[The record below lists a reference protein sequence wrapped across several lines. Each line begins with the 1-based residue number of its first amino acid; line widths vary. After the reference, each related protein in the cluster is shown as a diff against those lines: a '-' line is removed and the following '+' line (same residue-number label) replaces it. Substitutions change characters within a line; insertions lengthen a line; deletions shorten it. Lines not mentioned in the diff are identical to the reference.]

1 MKAAVFD
8 DFQQPISVRTV
19 PDPEPPP
26 DGVVIAV
33 TASGLCRSDWH
44 GWMGHDADVHPPH
57 VPGHEFAGRI
67 VAVGPDVRN
76 WEAGARV
83 TAPFALGCGRCAQC
97 VAGNQQICDAYYQP
111 GFTGWGS
118 FAEYVAIPYADTNLV
133 RLPDTVDDLSAATLG
148 CRFTTSFRAV
158 IDQGRLRAGEWAV
171 IYGCGGVGLSAVM
184 IARAQGAQV
193 IAVDIDDAALALA
206 QQMGA
211 GHIFNARKDD
221 DVPAA
226 VAELTGG
233 GAHLSVDALG
243 SHETARNAILSLRK
257 QGRHVQVG
265 LLGAEGGE
273 APVPMGRIIAHELE
287 LYGSHGMQA
296 HHYPRLLEMIASGV
310 LDPGQ
315 LVQRTISL
323 AGAPEAL
330 VAMGQFAQPGVT
342 VVNRF

>member
-8 DFQQPISVRTV
+8 AFQQPITIRTV
-19 PDPEPPP
+19 PDPEPPR
-26 DGVVIAV
+26 DGVVIEVAA
-33 TASGLCRSDWH
+33 TGLCRSDWH
-44 GWMGHDADVHPPH
+44 GWMGHDADVLPPH
-57 VPGHEFAGRI
+57 VPGHELAGRI
-67 VAVGPDVRN
+67 VATGDDVHNSQVGD
-76 WEAGARV
+76 RV
-83 TAPFALGCGRCAQC
+83 TVPFALGCGHCPQCAT
-97 VAGNQQICDAYYQP
+97 GNQQICDDYYQP

-133 RLPDTVDDLSAATLG
+133 RLPESVDDVSAATLG

-158 IDQGRLRAGEWAV
+158 VDQGRLRAGEWAV

-193 IAVDIDDAALALA
+193 IAVDVSDTALTLA
-206 QQMGA
+206 GQMGA
-211 GHIFNARKDD
+211 SEVVNARAVD

-243 SHETARNAILSLRK
+243 SHETVRNAILSLRK

-265 LLGAEGGE
+265 LLGAEGGV

-296 HHYPRLLEMIASGV
+296 HRYPRLLEMMASGQ

-315 LVQRTISL
+315 LVQRTIRL
-323 AGAPEAL
+323 ADAPEAL
-330 VAMGQFAQPGVT
+330 IAMGQFAQPGVT
-342 VVNRF
+342 VINRF